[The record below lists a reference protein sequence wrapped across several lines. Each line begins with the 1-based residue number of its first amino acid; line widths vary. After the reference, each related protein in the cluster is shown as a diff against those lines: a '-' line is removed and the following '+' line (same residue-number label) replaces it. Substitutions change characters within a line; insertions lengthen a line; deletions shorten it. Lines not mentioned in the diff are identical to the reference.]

1 MFFSTNYLYKSKK
14 LEMGCWAAGGCV
26 GGTCAIRDLLA
37 GWVDGNGCG
46 RAFVQRCIL
55 TWWQAQMEVE
65 AAVVMLVR
73 WSLVMAVVKA
83 LEPR

>member
-1 MFFSTNYLYKSKK
+1 M
-14 LEMGCWAAGGCV
+14 AGSESVFQDSGTGCV
-26 GGTCAIRDLLA
+26 GGTSAIRDLLA
-37 GWVDGNGCG
+37 GWVDGHGCG
-46 RAFVQRCIL
+46 GAFVLRCIL
-55 TWWQAQMEVE
+55 SWWQAQMEVE